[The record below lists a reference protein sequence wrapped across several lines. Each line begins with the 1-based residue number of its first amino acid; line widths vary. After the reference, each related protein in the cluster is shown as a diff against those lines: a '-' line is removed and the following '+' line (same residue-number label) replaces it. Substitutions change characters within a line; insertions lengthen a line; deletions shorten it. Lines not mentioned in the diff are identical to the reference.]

1 MGVRLAVCAL
11 FCLLAACSGSDS
23 STPPP
28 GQPPA
33 SPPSPPPSGGAAGPW
48 PVADITTYNAT
59 QSLMGSIIDAS
70 PDDAQNIWAVTPDS
84 LYVLH
89 PGQTTFRRYT
99 ATDGLHVQT
108 YTDPTT
114 GQQTVS
120 DITATVGGHANEVF

>member
-11 FCLLAACSGSDS
+11 FCLLAACGGSDS
-23 STPPP
+23 SPPTTASSPSSSPPP

-33 SPPSPPPSGGAAGPW
+33 PPPSGGAAGPW

-84 LYVLH
+84 LYVLP

-99 ATDGLHVQT
+99 AVS
-108 YTDPTT
+108 YT
-114 GQQTVS
+114 
-120 DITATVGGHANEVF
+120 